1 MGRIAQFQQR
11 EDVVGQ
17 FSRECSHDGGGVLA
31 GSILVYLDYVEL
43 YYISHDPP
51 WHPQVVGSKNLCCF
65 VFYEVSKKT
74 GAMLTLNKMADSS
87 PKLTYI
93 WY

>member
-43 YYISHDPP
+43 YYMTHDQP
-51 WHPQVVGSKNLCCF
+51 
-65 VFYEVSKKT
+65 
-74 GAMLTLNKMADSS
+74 
-87 PKLTYI
+87 
-93 WY
+93 